1 MAEDFEYREE
11 EAFVNSIIGEGTRLS
26 GEFDLNGLL
35 RIDGEFHGK
44 VRTKGKVLIGKNG
57 IAECQIF
64 AGTVVIG
71 GKIFGDIFATERVI
85 LLSTG
90 ELVGNI
96 KTPRI
101 VIEEGV
107 IFEGTCEI
115 IENKEKF
122 ENAKKIFLED
132 FFNSREFFER
142 DNLDIN
148 QVSQVSREKGI
159 KNVIEDKNKPVI
171 NDSIDIKNNT
181 KEVVKNLRDDVSL
194 DDSVKA
200 KQKV

>member
-1 MAEDFEYREE
+1 
-11 EAFVNSIIGEGTRLS
+11 
-26 GEFDLNGLL
+26 
-35 RIDGEFHGK
+35 IDGEFHGK

-71 GKIFGDIFATERVI
+71 GKVTGDIFAIERVI

-90 ELVGNI
+90 ELIGNI

-115 IENKEKF
+115 IEDRNKF
-122 ENAKKIFLED
+122 ETVKRAFIE
-132 FFNSREFFER
+132 EFFTGGEFYKKN
-142 DNLDIN
+142 NLYIN
-148 QVSQVSREKGI
+148 QVSDENNI
-159 KNVIEDKNKPVI
+159 KDSIESKDEAAI
-171 NDSIDIKNNT
+171 NDSIDFKGDAKKLKKDLERDFIQKKN
-181 KEVVKNLRDDVSL
+181 VKTE
-194 DDSVKA
+194 
-200 KQKV
+200 QKV

>member
-1 MAEDFEYREE
+1 MTDNFDYKE

-26 GEFDLNGLL
+26 GDFDLNGLL
-35 RIDGEFHGK
+35 RIDGEFQGK
-44 VRTKGKVLIGKNG
+44 VRTKGKVLVGKNG

-71 GKIFGDIFATERVI
+71 GKVVGDIFATERVI

-90 ELVGNI
+90 ELIGNI

-115 IENKEKF
+115 IEDKKKF
-122 ENAKKIFLED
+122 EDIKKAFLNQFFQSGD
-132 FFNSREFFER
+132 FYKKNHLYLDTVADDNS
-142 DNLDIN
+142 
-148 QVSQVSREKGI
+148 I
-159 KNVIEDKNKPVI
+159 KNSENSIENKDKMSIENSE
-171 NDSIDIKNNT
+171 NSIDIKNKT
-181 KEVVKNLRDDVSL
+181 KDIKHNFSL
-194 DDSVKA
+194 KDSIKT

>member
-1 MAEDFEYREE
+1 MAEKIEYREE

-71 GKIFGDIFATERVI
+71 GKVTGDIFATERVI

-90 ELVGNI
+90 ELIGNI

-107 IFEGTCEI
+107 LFEGTCEI
-115 IENKEKF
+115 IEDRNKF
-122 ENAKKIFLED
+122 ETVKRMFIE
-132 FFNSREFFER
+132 EFFTGGEFYKKN
-142 DNLDIN
+142 NLYIN
-148 QVSQVSREKGI
+148 QVSDENNKIKDSIESKDKTSIDNSIGFKGDSKKLKKDLESDFI
-159 KNVIEDKNKPVI
+159 QKKNVKTE
-171 NDSIDIKNNT
+171 
-181 KEVVKNLRDDVSL
+181 
-194 DDSVKA
+194 
-200 KQKV
+200 QKV

>member
-115 IENKEKF
+115 IEDKEKF
-122 ENAKKIFLED
+122 ENAKKIFLEE
-132 FFNSREFFER
+132 FFNSREFFEK
-142 DNLDIN
+142 DNLYIN
-148 QVSQVSREKGI
+148 KVLNEKNI
-159 KNVIEDKNKPVI
+159 ENTIEDKNEPVI
-171 NDSIDIKNNT
+171 NNSIDIKNNT
-181 KEVVKNLRDDVSL
+181 KEIVKNLKDDVSL
-194 DDSVKA
+194 DNNIKA